1 MKTELKIIYI
11 IFMNL
16 DTCRKIKL
24 KILKQSYVVKLYL
37 NEIKNV
43 FVMKLL
49 I

>member
-16 DTCRKIKL
+16 DTYRKIKL